1 MMIPT
6 DRIPLLGRLLAVYLV
21 LLCAAAINAASAEDV
36 APVSAPN
43 GHGVGGSESD
53 AATKGSGS
61 APRDAHV
68 DDKGDCGSQGT
79 KEHRAGS
86 PDSGKGGEEAD
97 TKGMRH
103 GEDHAGVKHNGI
115 EASPID
121 ARIPVFS
128 KPRLGH
134 APGGLDRKKMKAARP
149 PGISDDHHQKLT
161 RATRYI
167 VVRNAIGQRLPLTK
181 ANGKA
186 GDKKSPDPTVAAG
199 SPKTPGT
206 MQNGGVG
213 AGTSETG
220 HYGFVPNS
228 AHDGRLPSPPLSP
241 TLNRSIINGSAMG
254 RLGLRSGTI
263 GGPTKNL
270 AGVISGTDFR
280 PRHP

>member
-6 DRIPLLGRLLAVYLV
+6 DRIPLLGRLLAVYLA
-21 LLCAAAINAASAEDV
+21 LLCVAAMNAASAEDV
-36 APVSAPN
+36 APFSAPD
-43 GHGVGGSESD
+43 GHGDRGSESD
-53 AATKGSGS
+53 AATKGSES

-68 DDKGDCGSQGT
+68 DDKGDGGSQGT
-79 KEHRAGS
+79 KEHHGGS
-86 PDSGKGGEEAD
+86 PDSGKGGEEVE

-121 ARIPVFS
+121 TRIPVFS

-161 RATRYI
+161 RATRSI

-186 GDKKSPDPTVAAG
+186 GDKKSPDATVAAA
-199 SPKTPGT
+199 SPKTSGA
-206 MQNGGVG
+206 MQDGGAS
-213 AGTSETG
+213 AGVSETG
-220 HYGFVPNS
+220 HYGFVPNP
-228 AHDGRLPSPPLSP
+228 AHDGRLPSLPLRP
-241 TLNRSIINGSAMG
+241 TLNHSIINGSAMG
-254 RLGLRSGTI
+254 RLRSGTI

-270 AGVISGTDFR
+270 AGVINGTDFR